1 MAEEPHPQ
9 LQPILELLDDT
20 PNLEDVGVADAR
32 ELFGATATF
41 TQHHEVHEEYDTTVG
56 GADGELD
63 ARVYRPGEG
72 DRPVL
77 VYFHGGGF
85 VVGSLDTHDNVCQR
99 LADESGWT
107 VVSVD
112 YRLAPE
118 HPFPAPL
125 EDADAAVRSVAAD
138 PDVVGGNGTIA
149 VGGDSA
155 GAALSAAVSLLNR
168 DRDRDATT
176 DETGVDIAHQ
186 VLFYPV
192 CGSPFE
198 EYPSREANAEGYFLE
213 RDPMLWF
220 DAQYVQSPVHHRKE
234 YLAPL
239 LCEDLSGLPPATVV
253 TAGFDPLCDE
263 GEAYA
268 EALAADGVEV
278 AHAAYDAM
286 IHGFVSFT
294 GMVDAADD
302 AIRVAASGLEAA
314 RE

>member
-9 LQPILELLDDT
+9 LQPILELLEDT
-20 PNLEDVGVADAR
+20 PNLEDVGVDMAR
-32 ELFGATATF
+32 ELFDATATF
-41 TQHHEVHEEYDTTVG
+41 TQHHEVYDEYDISVA
-56 GADGELD
+56 GAEGKLD
-63 ARVYRPGEG
+63 ARVYQPGEG

-85 VVGSLDTHDNVCQR
+85 VVGSIETHANVCQR

-125 EDADAAVRSVAAD
+125 EDAYAAVRWVAENPEA
-138 PDVVGGNGTIA
+138 VGGNGTVA

-155 GAALSAAVSLLNR
+155 GASLSAGVALLNR
-168 DRDRDATT
+168 DVELDVRT
-176 DETGVDIAHQ
+176 DGTGIDIAHQ
-186 VLFYPV
+186 LLYYPV
-192 CGSPFE
+192 CGSAFR
-198 EYPSREANAEGYFLE
+198 EYQSRAENAEGYFLE
-213 RDPMLWF
+213 RETMRWF
-220 DAQYVQSPVHHRKE
+220 DDQHVQSTVHQRNE
-234 YLAPL
+234 YLRPL

-263 GEAYA
+263 GDAYA
-268 EALAADGVEV
+268 EALDADGVDV
-278 AHAAYDAM
+278 SHASYDAM

-302 AIRVAASGLEAA
+302 AIRVAASGLTAA
-314 RE
+314 R